1 LEAQGLVKI
10 LIVDDHALVR
20 EGLGQ
25 VLSGIYP
32 RLQLLHAGTG
42 ALAIDMLLP
51 HRDIDLV
58 LLDYHLPDMN
68 GLEVLRQMGRIQ
80 PALVVLMISGST
92 TLQLIQLAL
101 KNGAAGFVTKSGN
114 TDDLLEAI
122 SQVLSGEIYLPQ
134 ELRPLAAAGKAALA
148 APLSR
153 KQEQVLRGLMEGYT
167 NREIAA
173 SLEVSEE
180 TIKTHVSAI
189 LRYFHADNRTQ
200 AVRAAANYAFN
211 ASN

>member
-1 LEAQGLVKI
+1 
-10 LIVDDHALVR
+10 
-20 EGLGQ
+20 
-25 VLSGIYP
+25 
-32 RLQLLHAGTG
+32 
-42 ALAIDMLLP
+42 
-51 HRDIDLV
+51 
-58 LLDYHLPDMN
+58 
-68 GLEVLRQMGRIQ
+68 
-80 PALVVLMISGST
+80 
-92 TLQLIQLAL
+92 
-101 KNGAAGFVTKSGN
+101 
-114 TDDLLEAI
+114 
-122 SQVLSGEIYLPQ
+122 VLSGEIYLPQ
-134 ELRPLAAAGKAALA
+134 ELRPLAAAGKASSA

-189 LRYFHADNRTQ
+189 LRYFRADNRTQ

>member
-42 ALAIDMLLP
+42 ASAIDMLLP

-134 ELRPLAAAGKAALA
+134 ELRPLAAAGKASLA

-153 KQEQVLRGLMEGYT
+153 KQEQVLRGF
-167 NREIAA
+167 
-173 SLEVSEE
+173 SEE

>member
-1 LEAQGLVKI
+1 MKI

-42 ALAIDMLLP
+42 ASAIDMLLP

-134 ELRPLAAAGKAALA
+134 ELRPLAAAGKASLA

-153 KQEQVLRGLMEGYT
+153 KQEQVLRGF
-167 NREIAA
+167 
-173 SLEVSEE
+173 SEE